1 MTTGGMQHR
10 NEEGVVNAVVFAG
23 CSSSK
28 ASANKLFQWEL
39 QHELWRVLCRCC
51 ICVLNS
57 SELMVVGN
65 AT

>member
-1 MTTGGMQHR
+1 MVMGIVTR

-39 QHELWRVLCRCC
+39 QHELWRVLCKVLCL
-51 ICVLNS
+51 CVKQ
-57 SELMVVGN
+57 
-65 AT
+65 

>member
-1 MTTGGMQHR
+1 MKRG
-10 NEEGVVNAVVFAG
+10 VNAVVFAG

-28 ASANKLFQWEL
+28 AVQINYFNGNCNTNCGGCCK
-39 QHELWRVLCRCC
+39 VLY
-51 ICVLNS
+51 CVLNS